1 MHLLAIIVQT
11 FVVLPLLVLVILSGN
26 FSTNDFLVLLV
37 SGGVQFFV
45 FAHMYILL
53 HSESIRKLLNEG
65 KLLRH
70 LQVMELM
77 VLFQLSLIVYVI
89 TLSPLAQKTIEGYHS
104 KHIVYIALPVY
115 AITLLL
121 VAFITFLYTKS
132 TEK

>member
-45 FAHMYILL
+45 FAHVYILL

-104 KHIVYIALPVY
+104 KHVVYIALPVY
-115 AITLLL
+115 TITLLL
-121 VAFITFLYTKS
+121 VGFITFLYAKTTK
-132 TEK
+132 E